1 MGHEEDDGEVSIP
14 LITTNR
20 INTPETA
27 EQILADGCADMV
39 SMARP
44 FLADSQFVKKAA
56 QGRSD
61 EINICIGCNQACLDH
76 TFSMKTSSCL
86 VNPRACNETELNY
99 LPTEAKKRVAVVGA
113 GAAGMQA
120 ALVLDQRGHAVTL
133 FEAADKIGGQLN
145 MAAAIPG
152 KEEFHSMLAYFA
164 RVLDLSDVEIRL
176 STRATVEDLS
186 GYDEVILATGV
197 TARDPGIEGQD
208 HPKVLSYIDVLA
220 GGAEVGDRVA
230 VIGAGGIGFD
240 VSEYLVQDHPSPT
253 VDVGEWLE
261 EWGVTDPD
269 RAPGGL
275 AANGPQPSAPA
286 RQVTLLQRKTSK
298 HGAGLGK
305 TTGWIHRASLRMK
318 DVTFIGGVNYERIGD
333 EGLMISEGEGRENPR
348 WLDVDHVVLCA
359 GQDPLRELVEPL
371 EAEGVTVHL
380 VGGAE
385 KAAELDAKR
394 AINKAARLAAVI

>member
-1 MGHEEDDGEVSIP
+1 MMGEVSIP

-20 INTPETA
+20 INHPDTA
-27 EQILADGCADMV
+27 EDLLANGSADMV

-44 FLADSQFVKKAA
+44 FLADSQLVKKAA
-56 QGRSD
+56 EGRKD

-99 LPTEAKKRVAVVGA
+99 TPTDKKKKVAVVGA

-120 ALVLDQRGHAVTL
+120 SIVLDERGHDVTL

-145 MAAAIPG
+145 MAAVIPG
-152 KEEFHSMLAYFA
+152 KEEFHGMLGYFA
-164 RVLDLSDVEIRL
+164 RMIEL
-176 STRATVEDLS
+176 STVNVRLNTRASVNDLD
-186 GYDEVILATGV
+186 GFDEVIVATGV
-197 TARDPGIEGQD
+197 TPRDPGIEGQD

-220 GGAEVGDRVA
+220 GKAEVGEKVA

-240 VSEYLVQDHPSPT
+240 VTEFLVQEHPSPT
-253 VDVGEWLE
+253 VNVEEWLE
-261 EWGVTDPD
+261 EWGVGDPEKV
-269 RAPGGL
+269 PGGL
-275 AANGPQPSAPA
+275 AAQGPKPSAPA

-305 TTGWIHRASLRMK
+305 TTGWIHRSSLRMK
-318 DVTFIGGVNYERIGD
+318 DVNFIGGVNYERVGD
-333 EGLMISEGEGRENPR
+333 EGLMISEGEARENPR
-348 WLDVDHVVLCA
+348 WLDVDNVILCS
-359 GQDPLRELVEPL
+359 GQESLRDLAEPL
-371 EAEGVTVHL
+371 EAKGVTVHI
-380 VGGAE
+380 VGGAD

>member
-1 MGHEEDDGEVSIP
+1 M
-14 LITTNR
+14 
-20 INTPETA
+20 
-27 EQILADGCADMV
+27 
-39 SMARP
+39 
-44 FLADSQFVKKAA
+44 
-56 QGRSD
+56 
-61 EINICIGCNQACLDH
+61 
-76 TFSMKTSSCL
+76 
-86 VNPRACNETELNY
+86 
-99 LPTEAKKRVAVVGA
+99 
-113 GAAGMQA
+113 
-120 ALVLDQRGHAVTL
+120 
-133 FEAADKIGGQLN
+133 
-145 MAAAIPG
+145 
-152 KEEFHSMLAYFA
+152 
-164 RVLDLSDVEIRL
+164 
-176 STRATVEDLS
+176 
-186 GYDEVILATGV
+186 ILATGV

-253 VDVGEWLE
+253 VDVDEWLE

-333 EGLMISEGEGRENPR
+333 EGLMISEAKARVAGWTWITWCCAQGRTRCASWWNWRPR
-348 WLDVDHVVLCA
+348 A
-359 GQDPLRELVEPL
+359 
-371 EAEGVTVHL
+371 
-380 VGGAE
+380 
-385 KAAELDAKR
+385 
-394 AINKAARLAAVI
+394 